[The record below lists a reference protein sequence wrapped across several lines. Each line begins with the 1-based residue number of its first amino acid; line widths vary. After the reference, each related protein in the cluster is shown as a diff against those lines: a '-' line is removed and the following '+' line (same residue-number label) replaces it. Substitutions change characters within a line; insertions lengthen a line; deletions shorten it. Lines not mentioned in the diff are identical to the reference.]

1 MEKNESEV
9 NYTKQDNLQETTCK
23 CNCNKKDEFLEKIFN
38 TYKPEKDNLIQIL
51 NEVQEHYGYIPKNAQ
66 IEISEF
72 LKIPM
77 AEVYGVITFYSR
89 FSLKPKGKYN
99 IAVCLG
105 TACFVKGSQKI
116 MDRLKERL
124 KIEAGQT
131 TEDGKFSIE
140 ETRCVG
146 ACGLAPVFTVNGE
159 VYGKATVQKL
169 DQVLDELISK

>member
-1 MEKNESEV
+1 ME
-9 NYTKQDNLQETTCK
+9 DNSKKTEKENVHCE
-23 CNCNKKDEFLEKIFN
+23 CENNGNKKDKFLDKLCNEYQPI
-38 TYKPEKDNLIQIL
+38 KDNLIQML
-51 NEVQEHYGYIPKNAQ
+51 NEVQEHYGYIPIQAQ
-66 IEISEF
+66 QVLADFLNIS
-72 LKIPM
+72 M
-77 AEVYGVITFYSR
+77 AEIYGVVTFYSR
-89 FSLKPKGKYN
+89 FTLKPKGKYN

-124 KIEAGQT
+124 DIEAGET
-131 TEDGKFSIE
+131 TKDGRFSIE

-169 DQVLDELISK
+169 DQVLDELEKI